1 MLVTSAAGPVPGP
14 VRRWPTR
21 PLGLGLLVL
30 AVALM
35 WPNLFGGTEQVR
47 VRHALLLGADW
58 SAAED
63 WKPPQRPAGYRFET
77 EGADPRLAQ
86 VVRRLELDGLAD
98 DWARAQAIGRHL
110 LASAPGLVGGA
121 VQGDLWRTHEAIVRR
136 GAGYCG
142 DFVRV
147 FQALA
152 NAAGLTVR
160 PWAFSFDGFGGH
172 GHIWVELWNAQ
183 RQRWQLIDIFDN
195 FYFVRTGS
203 EEPLAA
209 LELRR
214 ALLEGAGG
222 VGRGLELRRLVPEA
236 RPGYDVEAKAWE
248 YFQRGV
254 HQWYLPFGNNV
265 FSVDAAPLVRLFSN
279 WSRLGEGV
287 GMLASG
293 RAPAIRILASPD
305 NERQRAD
312 LRAVRTR
319 GFAAMGAGALGV
331 LLLLLSPW
339 LSPRATVASRP
350 GPAAQEG
357 ARGGWPRVCVVGPLP
372 PPSGGMANQC
382 EQLLRLLRD
391 DGAPVALVRTNAPYR
406 PPWAGRV
413 PVLRAGF
420 RLLPYAWA
428 LWRTIGR
435 ADVVH
440 VFANSGWAWHLFAYP
455 ALLIGRWRGVPV
467 IVNYRGGQAD
477 EFFARAPR
485 WVLGAMRRAAKRVTP
500 SPFLLRVF
508 AKHGLDAEIIP
519 NIIDTQRFHPREP
532 RVAGSAP
539 HVIVTRNLEP
549 IYDIPTAIRAFALL
563 RASHP
568 GARLTVAG
576 SGPQLADLER
586 LVAEMG
592 LAQAVHFSG
601 RIDNAHIGELYADA
615 DLVLNPS
622 TADNMPISIL
632 EALASGVP
640 VVTTS
645 AGGIPDLVQDGS
657 TALIVPVGD
666 AEAMAAAA
674 LRLLADPA
682 LAWRLRAAGVREAAR
697 YAWPQVRALWQ
708 EAYRGALASHHEGLA
723 TR

>member
-1 MLVTSAAGPVPGP
+1 MPGR

-21 PLGLGLLVL
+21 SLGLALLVL

-35 WPNLFGGTEQVR
+35 WPHLFGGTEHVR
-47 VRHALLLGADW
+47 VRNALQLGPDWQEAD
-58 SAAED
+58 D
-63 WKPPQRPAGYRFET
+63 WRPPQRPAGYRFESVA
-77 EGADPRLAQ
+77 ADPRLAA
-86 VVRRLELDGLAD
+86 VLRSLALETQPD
-98 DWARAQAIGRHL
+98 DWARARAIGRHL
-110 LASAPGLVGGA
+110 LASAPGLVGNPI
-121 VQGDLWRTHEAIVRR
+121 QGDLWATHQRITQR
-136 GAGYCG
+136 GEGYCG

-152 NAAGLTVR
+152 NAAGLVVR

-172 GHIWVELWNAQ
+172 GHIWVELWHGQ
-183 RQRWQLIDIFDN
+183 EQRWQLIDIFDN
-195 FYFVRTGS
+195 FYFVKAGTER
-203 EEPLAA
+203 PLGA

-214 ALLEGAGG
+214 AMLDGQAG

-236 RPGYDVEAKAWE
+236 RPGYDIEAKAWE
-248 YFQRGV
+248 YFERGL

-265 FSVDAAPLVRLFSN
+265 FSVDAAPTVRAFAG
-279 WSRLGEGV
+279 WSRLGEGLGALV
-287 GMLASG
+287 SG
-293 RAPAIRILASPD
+293 RAPDVRILASD
-305 NERQRAD
+305 RNAAARASLQSVRQRA
-312 LRAVRTR
+312 
-319 GFAAMGAGALGV
+319 FAALACGTLGV
-331 LLLLLSPW
+331 LLLLASPW
-339 LSPRATVASRP
+339 LSPR
-350 GPAAQEG
+350 GPARRRRETHAVAGQ
-357 ARGGWPRVCVVGPLP
+357 WPRVCIVGPLP

-382 EQLLRLLRD
+382 EQLLRLLRE
-391 DGAPVALVRTNAPYR
+391 DGARVALVRTNAPYH
-406 PPWAGRV
+406 PAWVAKV
-413 PVLRAGF
+413 PMLRAAF
-420 RLLPYAWA
+420 RLVPYAGT
-428 LWRTIGR
+428 LWRAIGQ

-440 VFANSGWAWHLFAYP
+440 VFANSGWAWHLFAQP

-485 WVLGAMRRAAKRVTP
+485 WVHRALRHAAKRVTP
-500 SPFLLRVF
+500 SPFLVRVF

-532 RVAGSAP
+532 RVAGTEP
-539 HVIVTRNLEP
+539 HLIVTRNLEP
-549 IYDIPTAIRAFALL
+549 IYDIPTALRAFAAV
-563 RASHP
+563 RARHA

-576 SGPQLADLER
+576 SGPQLEELRA
-586 LVAEMG
+586 LVQQMG
-592 LAQAVHFSG
+592 LSQAVRFSG
-601 RIDNAHIGELYADA
+601 RIDNARIGELYADA
-615 DLVLNPS
+615 DIVLNPS

-666 AEAMAAAA
+666 AEAMAAAV
-674 LRLLADPA
+674 LRVLSDPA

-708 EAYRGALASHHEGLA
+708 QAYCSVLAEPAAELVTS
-723 TR
+723 

>member
-1 MLVTSAAGPVPGP
+1 MTSAAGPAPGP
-14 VRRWPTR
+14 ARRWPTR
-21 PLGLGLLVL
+21 PLGLALLVL
-30 AVALM
+30 AVALIA
-35 WPNLFGGTEQVR
+35 PNLGGGTEQVR
-47 VRHALLLGADW
+47 IRNALLLGPDW
-58 SAAED
+58 SEAED
-63 WKPPQRPAGYRFET
+63 WTPPQRPAGYRFET

-86 VVRRLELDGLAD
+86 VVRGLDLGRLPD

-110 LASAPGLVGGA
+110 LATAPELVGNPI
-121 VQGDLWRTHEAIVRR
+121 QSDLWRTYEAITRR
-136 GAGYCG
+136 GEGYCG

-147 FQALA
+147 FQAMA

-172 GHIWVELWNAQ
+172 GHIWVELWNTQ

-195 FYFVRTGS
+195 FYFLRTGS
-203 EEPLAA
+203 EEPLSA

-214 ALLEGAGG
+214 ALLDGAGG

-236 RPGYDVEAKAWE
+236 RPGYAIEAKAWE

-254 HQWYLPFGNNV
+254 DQWYMPFGNNV
-265 FSVDAAPLVRLFSN
+265 FSVDAAPTVRVFSG
-279 WSRLGEGV
+279 WSRIGEGI
-287 GMLASG
+287 GALASG
-293 RAPAIRILASPD
+293 RAPAVRILAT
-305 NERQRAD
+305 ERNAEQRSD
-312 LRAVRTR
+312 LQSLRLRA
-319 GFAAMGAGALGV
+319 FAALVSGALGV
-331 LLLLLSPW
+331 LVLLLSPW
-339 LSPRATVASRP
+339 LSPRVSGASREP
-350 GPAAQEG
+350 GPRAG
-357 ARGGWPRVCVVGPLP
+357 GINGWPRVCIVGPLP

-382 EQLLRLLRD
+382 EQLLRLLRE
-391 DGAPVALVRTNAPYR
+391 DGAQVALVRTNAPYR
-406 PPWAGRV
+406 PAWVGRV

-420 RLLPYAWA
+420 RLVPYTWS
-428 LWRTIGR
+428 LWRAIGR

-440 VFANSGWAWHLFAYP
+440 VFANSGWAWHLFSYP
-455 ALLIGRWRGVPV
+455 ALLVGRWRGVPV

-485 WVLGAMRRAAKRVTP
+485 RVIGALRRAAKRVTP

-508 AKHGLDAEIIP
+508 AKHGLEAEIIP

-532 RVAGSAP
+532 RVAGDEP
-539 HVIVTRNLEP
+539 HLIVTRNLEP
-549 IYDIPTAIRAFALL
+549 IYDIPTAIRAFAIL

-568 GARLTVAG
+568 RARLTVAG
-576 SGPQLADLER
+576 SGPQLAELER
-586 LVAEMG
+586 LVSDMG
-592 LAQAVHFSG
+592 LADAVRFSG
-601 RIDNAHIGELYADA
+601 RIDNERIGDLYADA

-674 LRLLADPA
+674 LRLLSDPA

-697 YAWPQVRALWQ
+697 YAWPQVRELWRQ
-708 EAYRGALASHHEGLA
+708 AYVGALASPRGELA
-723 TR
+723 TQ